1 MEEGGASEGACM
13 VIASS
18 TLEMDMERKVE
29 TETIERKRE
38 KMKKERPQK

>member
-18 TLEMDMERKVE
+18 TLEMEMEVE
-29 TETIERKRE
+29 TKTETVE
-38 KMKKERPQK
+38 KMRENEK